1 MATLSV
7 LCEVFKI
14 DEDIVELITI
24 MPTSDQ
30 SNRMM
35 LDYILYIM
43 KGEDRLMKFCDL
55 MEVLINNI
63 RLIKIVKDLRNGE
76 KIC

>member
-43 KGEDRLMKFCDL
+43 KGEDQLMNFCDL
-55 MEVLINNI
+55 MEVLINNT
-63 RLIKIVKDLRNGE
+63 RLIKIVNDLRNGE
-76 KIC
+76 KN